1 MLRTPTLPP
10 ACLCRITLIC
20 CPFRLHTDAYL
31 THTHTH
37 NSSMVYLALPQW
49 NALHVIVCYNHH
61 STCTECF
68 LHSPCTNNNHAERVP
83 GGMLEEH
90 KATCTAPN
98 AWQTMTVGTQLST
111 THTGSVIVSKRYTH
125 TSEAASMSHH
135 AHPTPTCSHPRRWHW
150 ATLPPLCLS
159 LTFFASP
166 PLHCKS
172 KSQPTQHDN
181 NTHHRALPHYNSHGF
196 DATDL
201 TIDTLA
207 TTITP
212 MATPREPPS
221 R

>member
-10 ACLCRITLIC
+10 ACLCRLTLIC

-49 NALHVIVCYNHH
+49 NVLHVIVCYHTYH
-61 STCTECF
+61 STCTHGCYI
-68 LHSPCTNNNHAERVP
+68 HSPCTHHAGRVP

-111 THTGSVIVSKRYTH
+111 THTGSVTVSKRYPH
-125 TSEAASMSHH
+125 TPLKQRACLTMA
-135 AHPTPTCSHPRRWHW
+135 TPVSTPNCSHPRRWHW
-150 ATLPPLCLS
+150 ATLPPLRLS

-172 KSQPTQHDN
+172 KTNLHNTTPTLTAVPC
-181 NTHHRALPHYNSHGF
+181 NTTTVMGLMP
-196 DATDL
+196 L
-201 TIDTLA
+201 T
-207 TTITP
+207 
-212 MATPREPPS
+212 
-221 R
+221 